1 MPINK
6 LNASRYIDYTV
17 LYYTNIKFTYFIP
30 IQIMDEHVMAQQ
42 RKWFI
47 TFGGPTENYHNAV
60 SRLCGEADALGVFDR
75 IIGYTEKDIMDDE
88 EFWNKHQESILS
100 NERGY
105 GYWIWKSYLTKKTL
119 EMMADNDIVVYLDA
133 GCKINPHG
141 KPRLLEYFDIVNQ
154 SKFANF
160 AIHMPEHL
168 EKTWTKM
175 DIIHYYNANR
185 PEILETGQLISGIY
199 ILRKCQHTI
208 DIIDRWYEGSCIYHF
223 PDDSPS
229 SISNDPSFIENRHDQ
244 SLFSVLRKIYGT
256 EMTTFDETWFDPDWY
271 NSGIAYPFWAVRM
284 RY

>member
-1 MPINK
+1 
-6 LNASRYIDYTV
+6 
-17 LYYTNIKFTYFIP
+17 
-30 IQIMDEHVMAQQ
+30 MDNEKISQQ
-42 RKWFI
+42 RKWFM
-47 TFGGPTENYHNAV
+47 TFGAPTENYHNAV
-60 SRLCGEADALGVFDR
+60 KRICREADEIGVFDR

-88 EFWNKHQESILS
+88 EFWNKHKESILS
-100 NERGY
+100 NQRGY

-119 EMMADNDIVVYLDA
+119 ELMAENDIVVYLDA

-160 AIHMPEHL
+160 SIQMIEHL

-175 DIIHYYNANR
+175 DIFEYYNANR
-185 PEILETGQLISGIY
+185 PDILETGQLISGIY

-208 DIIDRWYEGSCIYHF
+208 DIIDRWYEDSCNYHL

-229 SISNDPSFIENRHDQ
+229 SIPNDPTFIENRHDQ
-244 SLFSVLRKIYGT
+244 SLFSVIRKLHGT
-256 EMTTFDETWFDPDWY
+256 ERSAFDETYFENDWE
-271 NSGIAYPFWAVRM
+271 NSGINYPFWAVRM

>member
-1 MPINK
+1 
-6 LNASRYIDYTV
+6 
-17 LYYTNIKFTYFIP
+17 
-30 IQIMDEHVMAQQ
+30 MDEENLIQQ
-42 RKWFI
+42 QKWFM
-47 TFGGPTENYHNAV
+47 TFGAPTENYHNAV
-60 SRLCGEADALGVFDR
+60 SRLCREVDELGVFDR

-88 EFWNKHQESILS
+88 EFWNKHKESILS
-100 NERGY
+100 NKRGY

-160 AIHMPEHL
+160 SIQLEHL

-175 DIIHYYNANR
+175 DVIHYYDANR
-185 PEILETGQLISGIY
+185 PDILETGQLISGIY

-208 DIIDRWYEGSCIYHF
+208 DIIDRWYEGSCNYNL

-229 SISNDPSFIENRHDQ
+229 SIPNDPSFIENRHDQ
-244 SLFSVLRKIYGT
+244 SLFSVIRKIHGT
-256 EMTTFDETWFDPDWY
+256 EMSTFDETYFEPDWN
-271 NSGIAYPFWAVRM
+271 NSGINYPFWAVRM

>member
-1 MPINK
+1 
-6 LNASRYIDYTV
+6 
-17 LYYTNIKFTYFIP
+17 
-30 IQIMDEHVMAQQ
+30 MDEQEVVQQ

-47 TFGGPTENYHNAV
+47 TFGAPTDDYHNAV
-60 SRLCGEADALGVFDR
+60 IRICREADEIGVFDR
-75 IIGYTEKDIMDDE
+75 IIGYTENDIMNDE
-88 EFWNKHQESILS
+88 EFWNKHKESILS
-100 NERGY
+100 NKRGY
-105 GYWIWKSYLTKKTL
+105 GYWIWKSYITKKTL
-119 EMMADNDIVVYLDA
+119 EIMSDNDILVYLDA

-160 AIHMPEHL
+160 SIKLEHL

-175 DIIHYYNANR
+175 DVIHYYNADR
-185 PEILETGQLISGIY
+185 PDILETGQLISGIY

-208 DIIDRWYEGSCIYHF
+208 DIIDRWYEGSCIYNL

-244 SLFSVLRKIYGT
+244 SLFSVLRKIYGS
-256 EMTTFDETWFDPDWY
+256 EMSTFDETYFENEWH
-271 NSGIAYPFWAVRM
+271 NRGIDYPFWAVRM

>member
-1 MPINK
+1 M
-6 LNASRYIDYTV
+6 
-17 LYYTNIKFTYFIP
+17 
-30 IQIMDEHVMAQQ
+30 QQEQEQEQEQ
-42 RKWFI
+42 RKWFM

-60 SRLCGEADALGVFDR
+60 TRICREADEIGVFDR
-75 IIGYTEKDIMDDE
+75 IIGYTEQDIMKDE

-100 NERGY
+100 NKRGY

-119 EMMADNDIVVYLDA
+119 QMMAENDILVYSDA
-133 GCKINPHG
+133 GCQINPHG
-141 KPRLLEYFDIVNQ
+141 KSRLLEYFDIVNQ

-160 AIHMPEHL
+160 AIQMPEHL

-175 DIIHYYNANR
+175 DIIDYYNANR
-185 PEILETGQLISGIY
+185 PEILETGQLISGLY
-199 ILRKCQHTI
+199 ILRKCPHTV

-244 SLFSVLRKIYGT
+244 SVFSVLRKIYGT
-256 EMTTFDETWFDPDWY
+256 EMTVFDETYFENDWH
-271 NSGIAYPFWAVRM
+271 NSGINYPFWAVRM